1 MAANTNITVTSLNFD
16 EIKEGLKNFL
26 KTKPEFQDY
35 NFEGSVINTL
45 MDILSYNTY
54 QQAYFTNMVGNEMF
68 LDSALLRPNVVSR
81 AKMLGYTPRSAR
93 GAQVEAT
100 ITLSGVSSS
109 LTSVTIP
116 SNTSFTTTIDG
127 EDFIFSTN
135 KDNLAL
141 SSNNYSANVILTE
154 GQPLTHKYTSD
165 GTNPQRYI
173 IPNENVDTTSLEVVV
188 QGSATDTDTLTYT
201 LATDVTEVKANS
213 AVYFLHEADENK
225 YEVVFGDNVLGRS
238 PLQDNIVILNY
249 KVCNGSDG
257 NNILPSN
264 FTAPSSIA
272 GYSFTSSLNVQSHSG
287 ANNESV
293 DSIKFNAPKNFETQ
307 NRAVIADD
315 YKRIILRENADIA
328 SISVWGGEE
337 NTPAVYGKVY
347 LSVKPVNGTVIS
359 SDKKNAIKGLLKKY
373 NTLSIDPEF
382 VDASYLYINPTVK
395 TRYNPD
401 LTTISA
407 SGVQTKIINAISTFE
422 SNNLGTFDNERFRYS
437 QFVKEIDRADDSILS
452 NETSIKIEKRFAPS
466 TSTAATY
473 TLAFNNAFRHEHD
486 GHASIITSTNFTFQG
501 QTKCKFDDDG
511 YGNIRIYYVDVA
523 QNANVYLNRTAGDV
537 DYTNGTVTFNGFLP
551 SAFEGSEISIVAVPN
566 SNDVKALRNQI
577 MLIAGAT
584 VTVINDA
591 SEVIAAN
598 TITATTSGVTTTTTE
613 SGIYSTVY

>member
-16 EIKEGLKNFL
+16 DIKENLKNFL
-26 KTKPEFQDY
+26 KAKPEFQDY
-35 NFEGSVINTL
+35 NFQGSVINTL
-45 MDILSYNTY
+45 LDVLAYNTY
-54 QQAYFTNMVGNEMF
+54 QQSYYTNMVGNEMF
-68 LDSALLRPNVVSR
+68 LDSATLRPNVISR

-100 ITLSGVSSS
+100 VTLSGVSSS

-127 EDFIFSTN
+127 EDYIFSTN

-154 GQPLTHKYTSD
+154 GQSLSHKYTSD

-188 QGSATDTDTLTYT
+188 QGSSSDTDTLIYT
-201 LATDVTEVKANS
+201 LAEDITEVKANS
-213 AVYFLHEADENK
+213 AVYFLHEADANK
-225 YEVVFGDNVLGRS
+225 YEVVFGDNILGRS
-238 PLQDNIVILNY
+238 PVQDNIVILNY
-249 KVCNGSDG
+249 KVCRGSEG
-257 NNILPSN
+257 NNILPAN
-264 FTAPSSIA
+264 FTAPSTIA
-272 GYSFTSSLNVQSHSG
+272 SYSFTSSINDQSHSG
-287 ANNESV
+287 ANNESI
-293 DSIKFNAPKNFETQ
+293 DSVKFNAPKNFETQ
-307 NRAVIADD
+307 NRAVVADD
-315 YKRIILRENADIA
+315 YKRIILRENADLA

-347 LSVKPVNGTVIS
+347 ISVKPTNGTVIS

-382 VDASYLYINPTVK
+382 VDASYLYINPTIK
-395 TRYNPD
+395 ARYNPD
-401 LTTISA
+401 STTLSA
-407 SGVQTKIINAISTFE
+407 SGIQTKIVNAVSTFE
-422 SNNLGTFDNERFRYS
+422 DNTLGTFDNKRFRYS
-437 QFVKEIDRADDSILS
+437 QFTKEMDKADDSILS
-452 NETSIKIEKRFAPS
+452 NETIIKIEKRFAPS
-466 TSTAATY
+466 TTTAATY
-473 TLAFNNAFRHEHD
+473 TLAFNNSFHHPHE
-486 GHASIITSTNFTFQG
+486 GHASVIDSTTFTFQG
-501 QTKCKFDDDG
+501 QTCKFDDDG

-523 QNANVYLNRTAGDV
+523 QNANVYLNRTAGSV
-537 DYTNGTVTFNGFLP
+537 DYTNGTVTFDGFLP
-551 SAFEGSEISIVAVPN
+551 TAYTGSEISIIANPN
-566 SNDVKALRNQI
+566 SNDVTALRNQI